1 MCKNRATRCGAYNY
15 LFASSAAR
23 GKNIGAEEIDN
34 GIWNV
39 YYRDVLLGYSDEKL
53 IDKKETYLHIKKIK
67 V

>member
-15 LFASSAAR
+15 LFASPAAR
-23 GKNIGAEEIDN
+23 GKNIGAGEMGN
-34 GIWNV
+34 GIWNL
-39 YYRDVLLGYSDEKL
+39 YYRDVLLGHIGEKL